1 MNSIDP
7 QSHHQH
13 QHHTSPTVGSLPHKG
28 AQESPDMAAA
38 VYCDNFSSVYHQQ
51 SLQGAQRPAG
61 YGLGDYAS
69 SPNPYLWLNGPG
81 VNSSASYLHG
91 NNPTPFIPPSYGSQR
106 QFLANS
112 PGFGGPDLGWLSIAS
127 QEELLKLVRPPYSY
141 SALIAMAIQN
151 AHEKKLTLSQ
161 IYQYVADNF
170 PFYKKSKAGWQNSIR
185 HNLSLNDCFKKVPRD
200 EDDPG
205 KGNYWTLDPNCE
217 KMFDNGNFRRKRK
230 RRSDPSLSGGAAA
243 AAATKLEDGRPTA
256 AGPMKASDSPQL
268 LGPSSPEMEAMNE
281 NHKSSSSSPAGLAA
295 AAPCFNNFYSNMSA
309 LGSGAPGRQG
319 SLGLVNE
326 LSNRNITALS
336 PYHPGGGSGGGQE
349 VGAGPPDHGE
359 GLHFNRGV
367 YYNTFGGGQSGQFNA
382 HFYNSFSVNSLIFPR
397 DGTEL

>member
-7 QSHHQH
+7 QSHHQQH
-13 QHHTSPTVGSLPHKG
+13 QHQHHHTSPTVGSLPPKG
-28 AQESPDMAAA
+28 AQEAPDMAA
-38 VYCDNFSSVYHQQ
+38 VYCDNFGSMYHQQ
-51 SLQGAQRPAG
+51 SFQGAQRPAG

-91 NNPTPFIPPSYGSQR
+91 NNPASFIPPSYGSQR

-230 RRSDPSLSGGAAA
+230 RRSDPSSAGGAAA
-243 AAATKLEDGRPTA
+243 ASGATKVEDGRPPGA
-256 AGPMKASDSPQL
+256 LKPSDSPQL
-268 LGPSSPEMEAMNE
+268 MGPSSPDMEALTD
-281 NHKSSSSSPAGLAA
+281 NHKSSSSPPGLASS
-295 AAPCFNNFYSNMSA
+295 APCFNNFYSNMSS

-336 PYHPGGGSGGGQE
+336 PYHPGHGGGGQDS
-349 VGAGPPDHGE
+349 GPTEHGD

-367 YYNTFGGGQSGQFNA
+367 YYNTFGGGQSGQFNS
-382 HFYNSFSVNSLIFPR
+382 HFYNSFSVNSLIYPR
-397 DGTEL
+397 EGTEL